1 MIKYY
6 ISYIL
11 KLLSD
16 IKRVKWTTKTL
27 LSLKNNLLFIQQ
39 EITPIV

>member
-16 IKRVKWTTKTL
+16 IKRVKWTTKTS